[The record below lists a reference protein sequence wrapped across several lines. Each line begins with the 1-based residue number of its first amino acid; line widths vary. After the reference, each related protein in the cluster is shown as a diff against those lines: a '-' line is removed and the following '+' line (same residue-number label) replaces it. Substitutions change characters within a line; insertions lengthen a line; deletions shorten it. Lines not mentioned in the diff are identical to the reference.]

1 MRKMCSIGIMIIIPS
16 LIQYNDFVLNGID
29 HLDKSRQKMQQESSR
44 LLSERLDNCFVPIKG
59 RVDKFADWYFA
70 YR

>member
-1 MRKMCSIGIMIIIPS
+1 
-16 LIQYNDFVLNGID
+16 
-29 HLDKSRQKMQQESSR
+29 MQQESSR
-44 LLSERLDNCFVPIKG
+44 LLSERLENCFVPIKG